1 MHYELMHKNIGVST
15 LDIDESVGNLNSL
28 VSVVNHNHLPVG
40 TFVNGFLDGTKL
52 KQWWRER
59 SIPKGRSGIRDV
71 LEILGIPDTE
81 TLLAK
86 SLGLSLSDQYWI
98 RPFGSDLQW
107 ESVNFFDNGFSEQIG
122 NLAFGKQIDVDNI
135 DYSSPDITTDG
146 MLRKGWK
153 IIDGRR
159 CLIKGGE
166 LPFMQ
171 EPFNEIIAS
180 KIMSALDIPHT
191 EYSLLD
197 VNGRTCSVCEDFVTR
212 DTELVSA
219 YHIMTSRKQRNDVNL
234 YRHYVECCADLGID
248 IVPFLDRMLVLDY
261 IIANGD
267 RHMNN
272 FGLIRDADTLEWL
285 GPAPIFDS
293 GSSLGHKLYA
303 NQIRTEAPISC
314 KPFAKTFDD
323 QLRFVSSFDWIDF
336 DALDAAVDGCR
347 ELLDEVWDDTE
358 PGRAD
363 AIVGLMRDQM
373 SRLKC
378 HRNA

>member
-1 MHYELMHKNIGVST
+1 MRYELMHRNIGVAI
-15 LDIDESVGNLNSL
+15 LDIDESGGRLNSV
-28 VSVVNHNHLPVG
+28 VSVVDKTHLPVG
-40 TFVNGFLDGTKL
+40 TLVNGFLDGAKL
-52 KQWWRER
+52 RQWWRER
-59 SIPKGRSGIRDV
+59 SIPKSRSGIRDV
-71 LEILGIPDTE
+71 LETLDIPDTE
-81 TLLAK
+81 ALMTK
-86 SLGLSLSDQYWI
+86 SSGLSLSDQYWI
-98 RPFGSDLQW
+98 RPVGSDMQW

-122 NLAFGKQIDVDNI
+122 DLAFGKLVDVDNI

-146 MLRKGWK
+146 MLRKRWK

-159 CLIKGGE
+159 YLTKGGE

-171 EPFNEIIAS
+171 EPFNEVIAS

-234 YRHYVECCADLGID
+234 YRHYVDCCANLGID

-267 RHMNN
+267 RHTNN

-347 ELLDEVWDDTE
+347 ELLDGVWDDTE

-363 AIVGLMRDQM
+363 AIVGLMRDQT
-373 SRLKC
+373 SRLRC
-378 HRNA
+378 HQKA

>member
-1 MHYELMHKNIGVST
+1 MHYELMHKNVEVVT
-15 LDIDESVGNLNSL
+15 LDIDESEGNMNS
-28 VSVVNHNHLPVG
+28 VISVVDRVHLPVG
-40 TFVNGFLDGTKL
+40 TFVNGFLDSSKL

-59 SIPKGRSGIRDV
+59 SIPKSRTGIGDV
-71 LEILGIPDTE
+71 LETLDIPDTE
-81 TLLAK
+81 ALLRK
-86 SLGLSLSDQYWI
+86 SLGLSLSDHYWI
-98 RPFGSDLQW
+98 RPVGSDLQW
-107 ESVNFFDNGFSEQIG
+107 ESVNFFDNGFSEQFG
-122 NLAFGKQIDVDNI
+122 DLAFGKQVEADDIDF
-135 DYSSPDITTDG
+135 SSPDITTDG
-146 MLRKGWK
+146 MLRKRWK

-159 CLIKGGE
+159 YLIKEGE
-166 LPFMQ
+166 LPFVQ
-171 EPFNEIIAS
+171 EPYNEVIAS
-180 KIMSALDIPHT
+180 RIMSALDIPHV
-191 EYSLLD
+191 EYNLID

-234 YRHYVECCADLGID
+234 YKHYVDCCADLGID
-248 IVPFLDRMLVLDY
+248 IVPFLDRMLVLDF

-267 RHMNN
+267 RHTNN

-314 KPFAKTFDD
+314 KPFTKTFDD

-347 ELLDEVWDDTE
+347 ELLDGVWNDTE

-363 AIVGLMRDQM
+363 AIDGLMRDQT
-373 SRLKC
+373 SRLRC
-378 HRNA
+378 HKKA